1 MIHLFADPIIIVWW
15 AAGAMM
21 AIGTALVHKKLS
33 STVPKLATL
42 TVPMLSLPPV
52 LFYFMRSMA
61 PVIAFS
67 WLRDQ
72 LLSAGVRRAF
82 ARSSCGTRQFDT
94 LALVR
99 R

>member
-15 AAGAMM
+15 AAGAMV

-52 LFYFMRSMA
+52 LFC
-61 PVIAFS
+61 AFNGS
-67 WLRDQ
+67 RNRV
-72 LLSAGVRRAF
+72 LLAA
-82 ARSSCGTRQFDT
+82 
-94 LALVR
+94 
-99 R
+99 